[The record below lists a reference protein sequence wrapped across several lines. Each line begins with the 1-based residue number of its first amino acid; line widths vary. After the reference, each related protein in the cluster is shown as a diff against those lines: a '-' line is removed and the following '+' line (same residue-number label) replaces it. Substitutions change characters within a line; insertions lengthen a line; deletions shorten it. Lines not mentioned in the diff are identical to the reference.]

1 MSDAEIAVQTFLEE
15 NVDAN
20 LEDLIAEDERI
31 AEEHKENLASG
42 KVKKVEEKTRPKLK
56 GIIIKENVSSQ
67 SLQTR
72 KIISNADLKNKGKAK
87 VGEVPELKKGTSTSD
102 KDHVDTQED
111 RSTSNKAQVEE
122 QKQIVTT
129 TDRAQVVQ
137 SRLSSAFLYKHF
149 KRSSVSSQEIGYDTN
164 SSMNLNV
171 KAKT

>member
-1 MSDAEIAVQTFLEE
+1 MSGAAIAVQTFMEE

-20 LEDLIAEDERI
+20 LEDLIAEEERI
-31 AEEHKENLASG
+31 AEEHKENLTSG

-72 KIISNADLKNKGKAK
+72 KVISDADLKNKGKAK
-87 VGEVPELKKGTSTSD
+87 VGEVPELTKKTSTSD

-111 RSTSNKAQVEE
+111 RSTSDKARVEE

-129 TDRAQVVQ
+129 DRKSVV
-137 SRLSSAFLYKHF
+137 
-149 KRSSVSSQEIGYDTN
+149 
-164 SSMNLNV
+164 
-171 KAKT
+171 